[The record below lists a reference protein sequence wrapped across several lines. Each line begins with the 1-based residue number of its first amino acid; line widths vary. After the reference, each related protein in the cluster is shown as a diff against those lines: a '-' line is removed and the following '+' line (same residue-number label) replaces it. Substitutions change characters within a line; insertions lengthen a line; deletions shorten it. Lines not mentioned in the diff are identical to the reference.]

1 MLTNAFSVELS
12 FTDEGNEIKA
22 NMFVNC
28 VAFKKLPSLCGEAI
42 TKIHE

>member
-1 MLTNAFSVELS
+1 MLTNAFSVEIF

-28 VAFKKLPSLCGEAI
+28 VEFKRLPSLCGEAV
-42 TKIHE
+42 TKIYE